1 MKRIGMKLMA
11 ATLFCC
17 GLMLTTVTVAVN
29 AQTQPGKSKQKTVTL
44 SEDVMVNDQLVKQ
57 GVYRVK
63 FDAANSQIVISNDD
77 GETVATAKVN
87 VKMGERKA
95 EHNSI
100 SSGQSPKGKVM
111 TSLTFAGDRRIIT
124 LESSTN
130 IEAGVQEQQ

>member
-11 ATLFCC
+11 VALFCC
-17 GLMLTTVTVAVN
+17 SLMLTTVTADD
-29 AQTQPGKSKQKTVTL
+29 QKQMGKSKQKTVTL
-44 SEDVMVNDQLVKQ
+44 IEDVLVNDQLVKQ
-57 GVYRVK
+57 GTYRVK
-63 FDAANSQIVISNDD
+63 FDAANSQIVISDDD
-77 GETVATAKVN
+77 GAIVATAKVN

-124 LESSTN
+124 LEPSAN
-130 IEAGVQEQQ
+130 IEAVVPEQQ